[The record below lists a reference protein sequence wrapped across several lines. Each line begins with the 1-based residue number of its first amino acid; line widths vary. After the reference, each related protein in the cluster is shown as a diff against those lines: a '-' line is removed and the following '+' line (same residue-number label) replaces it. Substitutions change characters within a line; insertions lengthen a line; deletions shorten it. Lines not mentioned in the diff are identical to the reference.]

1 MLSSDANNNRRSAFR
16 PRAQFPSRREKLFEP
31 NTNTNTRHQT
41 PPPRQVVKPFVDQQG
56 STSPLSTASSPTSS
70 VSSSS
75 STTSSCPR
83 CGFDNSPTSSA
94 ATSPTAS
101 TRGEDGDPT
110 SLADAQRQ
118 IEELRLQVRTLNEK
132 AAVAVEKWAGYED
145 ELARLRRQLK
155 NSSATA
161 SSNQPQAAA
170 ATAGATHGIGSFWS
184 GRTSSL
190 SPPPPAAARDRSSA
204 SSSKMDK
211 TTDDLLMVLSKE
223 QQLRV
228 TGDQTLDDL
237 LVALT
242 REQQLRAAAEAREL
256 DASREVEELSASL
269 FEEANQMVA
278 TERRAR
284 AKLEERVDVLEKR
297 DAEKKRRLERLE
309 LAVGRIQRVKKL
321 LQES

>member
-1 MLSSDANNNRRSAFR
+1 MLSSDTNNNRRPAFR
-16 PRAQFPSRREKLFEP
+16 PQAQFPSRREKLFEKA
-31 NTNTNTRHQT
+31 TNTNSRQQT
-41 PPPRQVVKPFVDQQG
+41 PPPRQVLSSLVDQQG
-56 STSPLSTASSPTSS
+56 ATSPLSTASSPTSS

-75 STTSSCPR
+75 SSRSSCPR

-101 TRGEDGDPT
+101 TRGDDDDPT

-118 IEELRLQVRTLNEK
+118 IDELRLQVRTLNEK
-132 AAVAVEKWAGYED
+132 ATVAVEKWAGYED

-155 NSSATA
+155 NSSTA
-161 SSNQPQAAA
+161 GNQAAA
-170 ATAGATHGIGSFWS
+170 AAAATGGNRIGSLW
-184 GRTSSL
+184 GGKTSTL
-190 SPPPPAAARDRSSA
+190 PPPTARDRSSA
-204 SSSKMDK
+204 SSKMDK
-211 TTDDLLMVLSKE
+211 TTDDLLMVLSRE

-228 TGDQTLDDL
+228 TGDQTMDDL

-284 AKLEERVDVLEKR
+284 ARLEERVDILEKR

-309 LAVGRIQRVKKL
+309 LAVGRIERVKQL

>member
-1 MLSSDANNNRRSAFR
+1 MLSSDINNNRRPAFR
-16 PRAQFPSRREKLFEP
+16 PQAQFPPRREKLFE
-31 NTNTNTRHQT
+31 TAASSSTRHQT
-41 PPPRQVVKPFVDQQG
+41 PPPRQVVQSFVDQQG
-56 STSPLSTASSPTSS
+56 VTSPLSAASSPTSS

-75 STTSSCPR
+75 SSTSGCPR

-101 TRGEDGDPT
+101 TRGEDDDPT

-118 IEELRLQVRTLNEK
+118 IEDLRLQVRTLNEK
-132 AAVAVEKWAGYED
+132 AAVAVEKWASYED

-155 NSSATA
+155 TSSTA
-161 SSNQPQAAA
+161 GSGNPPQTAEPAAA
-170 ATAGATHGIGSFWS
+170 GHRIGSLW
-184 GRTSSL
+184 GGKTT
-190 SPPPPAAARDRSSA
+190 SPPATARDRSSA
-204 SSSKMDK
+204 SSKMDK

-228 TGDQTLDDL
+228 TGDQTMDDL

-269 FEEANQMVA
+269 FEEANEMVA

-284 AKLEERVDVLEKR
+284 AKLEERVDILEKR
-297 DAEKKRRLERLE
+297 DVEKKRRLERLE
-309 LAVGRIQRVKKL
+309 LAVGRIERVKKL
-321 LQES
+321 LEES